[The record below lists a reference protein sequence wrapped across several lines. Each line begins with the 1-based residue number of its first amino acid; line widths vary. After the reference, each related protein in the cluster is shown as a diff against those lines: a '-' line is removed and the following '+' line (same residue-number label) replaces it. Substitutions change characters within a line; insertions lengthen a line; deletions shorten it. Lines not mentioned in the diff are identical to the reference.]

1 MEHINIDIEQI
12 NLGEYSDIGTHWIA
26 LYVNSETLTLYTD
39 IIYFDSFQVE
49 QKIY

>member
-26 LYVNSETLTLYTD
+26 LYVNSETV
-39 IIYFDSFQVE
+39 IYFDSFQVE